1 MQLEYRL
8 FGIFR
13 LVLAVFVAVQHMLHS
28 ILPAHFGDAIGS
40 LEVGSVA
47 VLMFF
52 ALSGFIVC
60 EAAERNYTGRP
71 SAFAANR
78 LLRIVPTY
86 ILAVLATWAI
96 ARVAVAWG
104 ASDAAKLH
112 ILDTLETDG
121 LLSFGANLLAVF
133 PGGKSILDWAGTHQ
147 VLDISWALRVEMLF
161 YFVLAAAI
169 AASALFKANLAHVLF
184 ALAAGALALDLAGLG
199 VMQTGL
205 LQFMPYFV
213 FGGALYYASA
223 AATAL
228 GQLGAWSLTAAG
240 FALSLKHIFVESS
253 WPSLEGQ
260 TRDATAQLVLFLV
273 LITIWLLLL
282 RFGPLLVHRWAKLDE
297 TDRFWGDLTYPLYLL
312 HTAVLVAAAI
322 AIVAAIA
329 VSWLAT
335 VYFEAWI
342 ARMRARVRGST
353 SKTSA

>member
-1 MQLEYRL
+1 
-8 FGIFR
+8 
-13 LVLAVFVAVQHMLHS
+13 
-28 ILPAHFGDAIGS
+28 
-40 LEVGSVA
+40 
-47 VLMFF
+47 
-52 ALSGFIVC
+52 
-60 EAAERNYTGRP
+60 
-71 SAFAANR
+71 
-78 LLRIVPTY
+78 
-86 ILAVLATWAI
+86 
-96 ARVAVAWG
+96 
-104 ASDAAKLH
+104 
-112 ILDTLETDG
+112 
-121 LLSFGANLLAVF
+121 
-133 PGGKSILDWAGTHQ
+133 
-147 VLDISWALRVEMLF
+147 
-161 YFVLAAAI
+161 
-169 AASALFKANLAHVLF
+169 
-184 ALAAGALALDLAGLG
+184 
-199 VMQTGL
+199 
-205 LQFMPYFV
+205 MPYFV

-312 HTAVLVAAAI
+312 HTAVLVAVSMVMQERSYLAAAI